1 MFPKWE
7 IVRDSAAEHQAEIR
21 QSKIRIP
28 AASFLALY
36 GMLASN
42 VHYGSFFTPDF
53 SVPILTV
60 YVAYAVSTLIL
71 RYFTVRYPGHY
82 PTRRLTSMCLDFATA
97 SAGLIINSYIMIP
110 TYLFLVWITLG
121 NGMRFGLAYL
131 IAGSI
136 LCQAFLWLVF
146 ASSPRWSS
154 DVELAFT
161 LALTALVVP
170 AFSYSLL
177 RAKQS
182 AEQETAQITAARA
195 RLLAQASHDLRQP
208 LHAMQLFV
216 GDLKQT
222 SLTGYQVTV
231 VSRLERAVGNIDSLF
246 TTLLDITA
254 IYSGSVKPHPEVMAV
269 QPVFDALREL
279 FPDQQRLRFV
289 PTKLHVLSDPVLL
302 RTILQNL
309 ISNAI
314 KYAPDSDIV
323 VGCKRQNG
331 RISLIVADRGPG
343 IEEIHLRHVFEE
355 FYQIR
360 RDGDADRSGI
370 GLGLAVVE
378 QFTKLLGLQAEL
390 KSRLG
395 RGTVAFVHG
404 LETASPSA
412 SVGKSAI
419 VRIASP
425 LDGLRVMLVEDDP
438 DLLESTRDLL
448 TSWGCEVQ
456 AFASLPENPQACDVI
471 ITDFDLGSGA
481 TGADVIERARAAC
494 GVDVPAIILT
504 GHDRKPLVA
513 SMEGKRQHVLKKPV
527 TRAQLRSAIAMVRL

>member
-1 MFPKWE
+1 M
-7 IVRDSAAEHQAEIR
+7 
-21 QSKIRIP
+21 
-28 AASFLALY
+28 
-36 GMLASN
+36 
-42 VHYGSFFTPDF
+42 T
-53 SVPILTV
+53 
-60 YVAYAVSTLIL
+60 
-71 RYFTVRYPGHY
+71 
-82 PTRRLTSMCLDFATA
+82 LDFATA

-146 ASSPRWSS
+146 VSSPRWSS

-177 RAKQS
+177 RAKQK
-182 AEQETAQITAARA
+182 AEQETAQIAAARA

-216 GDLKQT
+216 GDLRQT
-222 SLTGYQVTV
+222 LLTQYQVAV

-254 IYSGSVKPHPEVMAV
+254 IYSGSVKPHLEVMAV

-279 FPDQQRLRFV
+279 FPDQLRLRFV
-289 PTKLHVLSDPVLL
+289 PTGLHVLSDPVLL

-314 KYAPDSDIV
+314 KYAPDSGVV
-323 VGCKRQNG
+323 VGCKRQDG
-331 RISLIVADRGPG
+331 RISLVVADRGPG
-343 IEEIHLRHVFEE
+343 IEDIHLRHVFEE

-370 GLGLAVVE
+370 GLGLAVVD

-390 KSRLG
+390 RSRLG
-395 RGTVAFVHG
+395 HGTVAFVHG

-412 SVGKSAI
+412 SDGKPTAA
-419 VRIASP
+419 RITSP
-425 LDGLRVMLVEDDP
+425 LIGLRVILVEDDP

-456 AFASLPENPQACDVI
+456 AFASLPENPRECDVI
-471 ITDFDLGSGA
+471 ITDFDLGRGA
-481 TGADVIERARAAC
+481 TGADVIDRVRAAS

-513 SMEGKRQHVLKKPV
+513 SMDGKRQYVLKKPV